1 MIDVTTGAWMIVVGL
16 VLGVCAWASLDY
28 YEQPVLRR
36 ARRMQ
41 QRKEGAQ

>member
-41 QRKEGAQ
+41 QRKEGAK

>member
-41 QRKEGAQ
+41 QRKAGAK